1 MPSDVWFSP
10 LTEQHDEDAIRRK
23 VGSLFDAAGFGAM
36 IRPRGLVAVKVHFGE
51 RGNHNY
57 VKPRLLAPVI
67 DRIEGAG
74 GKPFWTDTNTLYL
87 GQRSNAVDH
96 IRLAES
102 HGFTVADTGI
112 PVIIADGLTGR
123 GEVRVPVPGKHSQ
136 EVGIAPAV
144 AEAAALIVV
153 SHATG
158 HLVAGF
164 GGAVKNLGMGLSSRK
179 GKLYQHS
186 VVKPTVDGQICIG
199 CRSCIAWCPTGAISM
214 RGEHA
219 HIDPDACIG
228 CGECLASCQIGAVRF
243 QWRMASRGLQERMAE
258 QAAGV
263 AARLE
268 GRIGYLTFVTDVGKD
283 CDCLASN
290 PSDVLIHR
298 AGILASLDPVALD
311 RASIDLVER
320 HLGGPL
326 RRAAYDID
334 FEPQLEAAEALG
346 LGSRAYDLVTLEGGA

>member
-1 MPSDVWFSP
+1 MSATVWFSP
-10 LTEQHDEDAIRRK
+10 LTELHDEDAICAK
-23 VGSLFDAAGFGAM
+23 VGALFDAAGFADFV
-36 IRPRGLVAVKVHFGE
+36 RPRGLVAIKVHFGE
-51 RGNHNY
+51 RGNENF
-57 VKPRLLAPVI
+57 VKPRLLLPL
-67 DRIEGAG
+67 IERLERVG

-96 IRLAES
+96 VKLAHA
-102 HGFTVADTGI
+102 HGFTVAETGI
-112 PVIIADGLTGR
+112 PVVIADGLTGR
-123 GEVRVPVPGKHSQ
+123 GEVRVSVPGKHSQ

-144 AEAAALIVV
+144 AESAALVVV

-164 GGAVKNLGMGLSSRK
+164 GGAIKNLGMGLSSRK

-186 VVKPTVDGQICIG
+186 VVKPRVDTQICIG
-199 CRSCIAWCPTGAISM
+199 CRTCVSWCPTGAIVM
-214 RGEHA
+214 REDHA
-219 HIDPDACIG
+219 FIDPDACIG

-263 AARLE
+263 ARWLE
-268 GRIGYLTFVTDVGKD
+268 GRIGYLTFVMDVGKD
-283 CDCLASN
+283 CDCLASD
-290 PSDVLIHR
+290 PRDVLIRR
-298 AGILASLDPVALD
+298 AGILASRDPVALD
-311 RASIDLVER
+311 QASLDLVER

-346 LGSRAYDLVTLEGGA
+346 LGTRSYRLVTVDEEP

>member
-1 MPSDVWFSP
+1 MPADVFFAP
-10 LTEQHDEDAIRRK
+10 LTEQHDDDDIRER
-23 VGSLFDAAGFGAM
+23 VGALFDAAGFGPM

-57 VKPRLLAPVI
+57 VKPRLLSPII
-67 DRIEGAG
+67 DGIEGAG

-96 IRLAES
+96 ILLAEE
-102 HGFTVADTGI
+102 HGFTVAETGV
-112 PVIIADGLTGR
+112 PVVIADGLTGR

-144 AEAAALIVV
+144 AESAALIVV

-164 GGAVKNLGMGLSSRK
+164 GGAIKNLGMGLSSRK

-186 VVKPTVDGQICIG
+186 VVKPRVDQELCIG
-199 CRSCIAWCPTGAISM
+199 CRTCVAWCPTQAISM
-214 RGEHA
+214 QGDVA
-219 HIDPDACIG
+219 YLDPKTCIG
-228 CGECLASCQIGAVRF
+228 CGECLASCQIGAVQF
-243 QWRMASRGLQERMAE
+243 QWRMASKGLQERMAE

-263 AARLE
+263 ARRLE
-268 GRIGYLTFVTDVGKD
+268 GRIGYITFVMDVGKD

-290 PSDVLIHR
+290 PADLLIRR
-298 AGILASLDPVALD
+298 AGILASKDPVALD
-311 RASIDLVER
+311 QASLDLVEE

-334 FEPQLEAAEALG
+334 FEPQLAAAEALG
-346 LGSRAYDLVTLEGGA
+346 LGSRDYRLVELEG

>member
-1 MPSDVWFSP
+1 MPADVWFSP
-10 LTEQHDEDAIRRK
+10 LTEQHDDDDIRAR
-23 VGSLFDAAGFGAM
+23 VATLFEVAGFASM
-36 IRPRGLVAVKVHFGE
+36 IRPKGLVAIKVHFGE

-57 VKPRLLAPVI
+57 VKPRLLSPLVE
-67 DRIEGAG
+67 RIEQSG

-96 IRLAES
+96 IKLAES
-102 HGFTVADTGI
+102 HGFTIAETGV
-112 PVIIADGLTGR
+112 PVVIADGLTGR
-123 GEVRVPVPGKHSQ
+123 GEVRVPVPGKHSR

-144 AEAAALIVV
+144 AEAAALVVV

-164 GGAVKNLGMGLSSRK
+164 GGAIKNLGMGLSSRK

-186 VVKPTVDGQICIG
+186 VVKPRVEPAICIG
-199 CRSCIAWCPTGAISM
+199 CRTCVSWCPTEAIAM

-219 HIDPDACIG
+219 HIDPEACIG

-243 QWRMASRGLQERMAE
+243 QWRMASTGLQERMAE

-268 GRIGYLTFVTDVGKD
+268 GRIGYLTFVMDVGKD
-283 CDCLASN
+283 CDCLASD
-290 PSDVLIHR
+290 PSDVLIRR
-298 AGILASLDPVALD
+298 AGILASKDPVALD
-311 RASIDLVER
+311 QASLDLVEK

-334 FEPQLEAAEALG
+334 FEPQLSAAEALG
-346 LGSRAYDLVTLEGGA
+346 LGSRDYRLVEVLG

>member
-1 MPSDVWFSP
+1 MSATVWFSP
-10 LTEQHDEDAIRRK
+10 LTEQHDEDAIRAK
-23 VGSLFDAAGFGAM
+23 VGALCDAAGFGAM
-36 IRPRGLVAVKVHFGE
+36 VRPQGLVALKVHFGE
-51 RGNHNY
+51 RGNHNFI
-57 VKPRLLAPVI
+57 KPRLLAPVI
-67 DRIEGAG
+67 ERVEQAG

-96 IRLAES
+96 IKLAES
-102 HGFTVADTGI
+102 HGFTLAETGV
-112 PVIIADGLTGR
+112 PVVIADGLTGR
-123 GEVRVPVPGKHSQ
+123 GEVRVAVPGVHSQ

-144 AEAAALIVV
+144 AEAAALIVI

-164 GGAVKNLGMGLSSRK
+164 GGAIKNLGMGLSSRK

-186 VVKPTVDGQICIG
+186 VVKPRVDTDICIG
-199 CRSCIAWCPTGAISM
+199 CRTCVGWCPTSAIDM

-219 HIDPDACIG
+219 HIDPEACIG

-268 GRIGYLTFVTDVGKD
+268 GRIGYLTFVMDVGKD
-283 CDCLASN
+283 CDCLASD
-290 PSDVLIHR
+290 PADVLIRR
-298 AGILASLDPVALD
+298 AGILASKDPVALD
-311 RASIDLVER
+311 QASLDLVEER
-320 HLGGPL
+320 LGRPL
-326 RRAAYDID
+326 RAAAYDID
-334 FEPQLEAAEALG
+334 FEPQLRAAEALG
-346 LGSRAYDLVTLEGGA
+346 LGSRDYHRVEVEP

>member
-10 LTEQHDEDAIRRK
+10 LTEQHDDDAIRAK
-23 VGSLFDAAGFGAM
+23 VGALFDTAGFGSM
-36 IRPRGLVAVKVHFGE
+36 VRPQGLVAIKVHFGE
-51 RGNHNY
+51 LGNENY
-57 VKPRLLAPVI
+57 VKPWLLAPVV
-67 DRIEGAG
+67 DGIEGAG
-74 GKPFWTDTNTLYL
+74 GKAFWTDTNTLYL

-96 IRLAES
+96 IKLAES
-102 HGFTVADTGI
+102 HGFTVAETGV

-186 VVKPTVDGQICIG
+186 VVKPRVDADLCIG
-199 CRSCIAWCPTGAISM
+199 CRTCIAWCPTRAITM
-214 RGEHA
+214 RGERA
-219 HIDPDACIG
+219 HIDPDTCIG

-263 AARLE
+263 AKRLE
-268 GRIGYLTFVTDVGKD
+268 GRIGYLTFVMDVGKD

-290 PSDVLIHR
+290 PADVLIRR

-311 RASIDLVER
+311 QASLDLMEK
-320 HLGGPL
+320 HLGRPL

-346 LGSRAYDLVTLEGGA
+346 LGSREYRLVEVAG

>member
-1 MPSDVWFSP
+1 MPSDVHFVP
-10 LTEQHDEDAIRRK
+10 LTEQHDDDDIRAR
-23 VGSLFDAAGFGAM
+23 VGALWDAAGFSAM
-36 IRPRGLVAVKVHFGE
+36 LRPQGLVAVKVHFGE

-57 VKPRLLAPVI
+57 VKPHLLKPLTE
-67 DRIEGAG
+67 RIEEAG

-102 HGFTVADTGI
+102 HGFSVAETGV
-112 PVIIADGLTGR
+112 PVVIADGLTGR
-123 GEVRVPVPGKHSQ
+123 GEVRVRVPGKHSQ

-144 AEAAALIVV
+144 AEAAALVV
-153 SHATG
+153 ISHATG

-164 GGAVKNLGMGLSSRK
+164 GGAIKNLGMGLSSRK

-186 VVKPTVDGQICIG
+186 VVKPRVDTELCIG
-199 CRSCIAWCPTGAISM
+199 CRTCVAWCPTGAIAM

-219 HIDPDACIG
+219 HIDPGACIG
-228 CGECLASCQIGAVRF
+228 CGECLASCQIGAVQF

-263 AARLE
+263 ARRLE
-268 GRIGYLTFVTDVGKD
+268 GRVAYLTFVMDVGKD

-290 PSDVLIHR
+290 PADLLIRR
-298 AGILASLDPVALD
+298 AGILASRDPVALD
-311 RASIDLVER
+311 QASLDLMER

-334 FEPQLEAAEALG
+334 FEPQLAAAEALG
-346 LGSRAYDLVTLEGGA
+346 LGSRDYRLVEVEG

>member
-10 LTEQHDEDAIRRK
+10 LTEQHDDVAICAK
-23 VGSLFDAAGFGAM
+23 VAALFDAAGFAAM

-51 RGNHNY
+51 RGNRNF
-57 VKPRLLAPVI
+57 VKPHLLAPVV
-67 DRIEGAG
+67 DRIQGAG
-74 GKPFWTDTNTLYL
+74 GKPFWTDSNTLYL

-96 IRLAES
+96 IKLAHA
-102 HGFTVADTGI
+102 HGFTMADTGV
-112 PVIIADGLTGR
+112 PVVIADGLTGR
-123 GEVRVPVPGKHSQ
+123 GEVRVAVNGRHSQ

-144 AEAAALIVV
+144 AEAAALVV
-153 SHATG
+153 ISHATG

-186 VVKPTVDGQICIG
+186 VVKPRVDTDMCIG
-199 CRSCIAWCPTGAISM
+199 CRTCVSWCPTSAIAM
-214 RGEHA
+214 RGDHA
-219 HIDPDACIG
+219 HIDPGGCIG

-263 AARLE
+263 AKRLA
-268 GRIGYLTFVTDVGKD
+268 GRIGYLTFVMDVGKD

-290 PSDVLIHR
+290 PADVLIRR
-298 AGILASLDPVALD
+298 AGLLASKDPVALD
-311 RASIDLVER
+311 QASLDLVEK
-320 HLGGPL
+320 HLGRPL

-346 LGSRAYDLVTLEGGA
+346 LGTREYRLVEVEG

>member
-10 LTEQHDEDAIRRK
+10 LTDQHDDDDIRAK
-23 VGSLFDAAGFGAM
+23 VGTLFDAAGMAQLL
-36 IRPRGLVAVKVHFGE
+36 RPRGLVAIKVHFGE
-51 RGNHNY
+51 LDNHNF
-57 VKPRLLAPVI
+57 VKPRLLASLV
-67 DRIEGAG
+67 DRIEQAG

-96 IRLAES
+96 IKLAES
-102 HGFTVADTGI
+102 HGFTVAATGV
-112 PVIIADGLTGR
+112 PVVIADGLTGR

-144 AEAAALIVV
+144 AEAAALVV
-153 SHATG
+153 ISHATG

-164 GGAVKNLGMGLSSRK
+164 GGAIKNLGMGLSSRK

-186 VVKPTVDGQICIG
+186 VVKPRVDADICIG
-199 CRSCIAWCPTGAISM
+199 CRTCIAWCPTGAITM
-214 RGEHA
+214 HGEHA
-219 HIDPDACIG
+219 HIDPEACIG

-243 QWRMASRGLQERMAE
+243 QWRMASRGLQERMAD

-268 GRIGYLTFVTDVGKD
+268 GRIGYLTFVMDVGKD

-290 PSDVLIHR
+290 PADVLIRR

-311 RASIDLVER
+311 QASLDLIER
-320 HLGGPL
+320 HLGRPL
-326 RRAAYDID
+326 RAAAYDID
-334 FEPQLEAAEALG
+334 FEPQLQAAEALG
-346 LGSRAYDLVTLEGGA
+346 LGSREYRLVEVEG